1 MLVPS
6 VVAAAPGDTPRPA
19 AGITGHVVTE
29 TSQVLPK
36 WTPSA
41 GALTT
46 YGQDVVV
53 ADPDPTS
60 PTPSPEI
67 HRRTTT
73 NVTAAFGLFG
83 HAELLFDLPLVLHQQ
98 GTTTDGTPES
108 TGGLQASALGDL
120 RLGVKGTILRTPRRG
135 FGLGIA
141 ADVTAPT
148 GDQTALSSTGGV
160 QASGRVLAEQTMARG
175 MVVAANVGYLA
186 RPELRIGD
194 VVVDDSVMMAAALR
208 VPIDRRQIVAWVG
221 EVESWIGVARGA
233 SHPVTLR
240 TGIRAQLRSG
250 LVLGLYGGGSPVATL
265 GVPQVQGMFAVHWG
279 PPKRLRSERAFDGAA
294 PARATEIARRRDR
307 RTLLADAEPAKKID
321 PADPD
326 GDGLLAFADRC
337 PSVPEDVDGFQD
349 DDGCPE
355 LDNDN
360 DGLRDRIDHCPDVPE
375 LVNGALDWDGC
386 PDRIVDGEVVPVQSI
401 DPAQLVPKVAFA
413 KGSAALDEET
423 TNGLLEL
430 AELMRLNPWLGTLTL
445 RVYVQPSN
453 NPILDRGLAAKR
465 AHAVSRLLEGRGVG
479 SDRIKVEDPRAIE
492 GGRQERARLAWA
504 DDPAAAIPDAPT
516 KTPAQGDTLQRMLAG
531 ADQRAK
537 DAVAAPEGKDHDF
550 AQGPDATEPKPE
562 PEPKAEPEPPQP
574 ESVSGAPAQPPA
586 GMAPPPP
593 TLARPFSSR
602 PSR

>member
-1 MLVPS
+1 M
-6 VVAAAPGDTPRPA
+6 
-19 AGITGHVVTE
+19 VTE
-29 TSQVLPK
+29 TSQVLPQ

-46 YGQDVVV
+46 YGQDVVIP
-53 ADPDPTS
+53 DPDPND

-67 HRRTTT
+67 RRRTTT
-73 NVTAAFGLFG
+73 NVTSAFGLFG
-83 HAELLFDLPLVLHQQ
+83 HAELFFDLPLVLHQQ

-141 ADVTAPT
+141 ADVTTPT

-160 QASGRVLAEQTMARG
+160 QGSGRVLAEQSMARG

-186 RPELRIGD
+186 RPALRIGD

-208 VPIDRRQIVAWVG
+208 VPIDRRQIVSWVG
-221 EVESWIGVARGA
+221 EVQSYIGVAQGA

-240 TGIRAQLRSG
+240 TGLRAQLRSG

-279 PPKRLRSERAFDGAA
+279 PPKRLRTERAFDKTA

-307 RTLLADAEPAKKID
+307 RTLLAKAEPTKKHD

-337 PSVPEDVDGFQD
+337 PNVPEDVDGFED
-349 DDGCPE
+349 RDGCPE
-355 LDNDN
+355 LDNDR

-386 PDRIVDGEVVPVQSI
+386 PDMLVDGEVVPVESI

-413 KGSAALDEET
+413 PGSANLDEAT

-445 RVYVQPSN
+445 RVYVQPTR
-453 NPILDRGLAAKR
+453 NPIADRGLASKR

-479 SDRIKVEDPRAIE
+479 SDRIRVEDPRAVD

-504 DDPAAAIPDAPT
+504 NDPAAAIPDAA
-516 KTPAQGDTLQRMLAG
+516 PAPATEPTLQRMLAD
-531 ADQRAK
+531 ADHRAK
-537 DAVAAPEGKDHDF
+537 DAVAAPEGKDHDL
-550 AQGPDATEPKPE
+550 AQGPDATEP
-562 PEPKAEPEPPQP
+562 PQP
-574 ESVSGAPAQPPA
+574 EAVSGAPAQPPA

-602 PSR
+602 